1 MSQNTVK
8 GSPEAVG
15 SIQCSP
21 SPWASPLVTMSLQE
35 EPGAKAVEPFFAAI
49 KQDKRINNNSGL

>member
-8 GSPEAVG
+8 GSPEAFG

-21 SPWASPLVTMSLQE
+21 SPWASPLSLQE